1 MQNMCEFFLLMGCC
15 VLIVKLYFGKWCRLL
30 DCTWINAEKYH
41 FPFHISAGEKG
52 VRVELNKPSD
62 SVGKD
67 VL

>member
-1 MQNMCEFFLLMGCC
+1 MGFC
-15 VLIVKLYFGKWCRLL
+15 VLIVKLRSGKWYRLL
-30 DCTWINAEKYH
+30 DCTLINAEKYH
-41 FPFHISAGEKG
+41 FPFHISPGEKG